1 MNTYLLRMPTED
13 LTPSEQAQILA
24 HYTASIVEHKTG
36 QFHCCSL
43 CRPKLMNEFWRRY
56 DNLTEADAQEVQEMG
71 KNLEVTE
78 AEFNQHDQ
86 YLDRLESELYKE
98 FPFVINRELM
108 EAM

>member
-1 MNTYLLRMPTED
+1 
-13 LTPSEQAQILA
+13 
-24 HYTASIVEHKTG
+24 
-36 QFHCCSL
+36 
-43 CRPKLMNEFWRRY
+43 MNEFWRRY